1 MGIVNV
7 TPDSFSDGGM
17 FEDAEAAVKHGLRL
31 LEEGADVLDVGG
43 ESTRPGSDPVGAEEE
58 ERRVLPVLEGLR
70 REAPEAVLSV
80 DTRKAAVAEGALAA
94 GADVVNDISAGA
106 DPAMWR
112 VAAAAGAGMVLMHM
126 QGEPETMQADPRYD
140 DVVAEVRAFLAA
152 RLETAVAAGIGRDRL
167 CVDPGIG
174 FGKNLEHNLDLLR
187 AIGSFRELGVPVLV
201 GVSRKRF
208 VGELSG
214 AEDPADVWR
223 VPSRRRSGA
232 RRRAWRSS
240 GSTTWGPRF
249 ARSASSMRSPEDGR
263 DRRPPDRAA
272 PARRG
277 AVGRAMARVRPAPRV
292 ALPSDRARPPR
303 R

>member
-1 MGIVNV
+1 MAVNGVWRCRDRELPLGERTLVMGIVNV

-43 ESTRPGSDPVGAEEE
+43 ESTRPGSDAVGAEEE
-58 ERRVLPVLEGLR
+58 RSRVLPVLEGLR

-80 DTRKAAVAEGALAA
+80 DTRTAVVAEEALVA

-106 DPAMWR
+106 DPAMFR
-112 VAAAAGAGMVLMHM
+112 VIEAAGAGMVLMHM
-126 QGEPETMQADPRYD
+126 RGEPKTMQSDPRYD
-140 DVVAEVRAFLAA
+140 DVVAEVRAFLAE

-214 AEDPADVWR
+214 VDEPADRVEGSLAAAVWCAAQGVDLVR
-223 VPSRRRSGA
+223 VHDVGPTVRALRVVDAIVRGRS
-232 RRRAWRSS
+232 
-240 GSTTWGPRF
+240 
-249 ARSASSMRSPEDGR
+249 
-263 DRRPPDRAA
+263 
-272 PARRG
+272 
-277 AVGRAMARVRPAPRV
+277 
-292 ALPSDRARPPR
+292 
-303 R
+303 